1 MREGKSWG
9 DRLFVGGAYFYLT
22 LFVIFCVFPFWI
34 MIVAAFTDDKVL
46 RTDGYLPWAR
56 VWSLE
61 AFRWVL
67 RGSEVRVGYMTTLF
81 VTTVGTAGSL
91 MAMAG
96 LAYVMSLKRLK
107 WRNLLAFYV
116 FFTMIFIP
124 GLIPW
129 FIITRNVYHLND
141 TIWALILPM
150 TIQPFWIFVM
160 RNFFAAL
167 PTEIMESAYLDGA
180 NDATILFRIVLPL
193 SKPVLA
199 TVGLFMA
206 VAYWNDWF
214 LGVMLLDFAPFRP
227 LSVIIL
233 RMVNNVQAIATAASF
248 PGVSIKLDA
257 IPTLSFRMATA
268 CIIIGP
274 IILAYPFVQ
283 RYFVQGLT
291 MGAVKG

>member
-9 DRLFVGGAYFYLT
+9 DRLFVSGAYLYLA
-22 LFVIFCVFPFWI
+22 LFVVFCVFPFWI
-34 MIVAAFTDDKVL
+34 MIVASFTDDKIL

-56 VWSLE
+56 IWSLE
-61 AFRWVL
+61 AYRWVL
-67 RGSEVRVGYMTTLF
+67 RGSEVQIGYLTTTF
-81 VTTVGTAGSL
+81 ITTVGTFGSL
-91 MAMAG
+91 MCMAG

-107 WRNLLAFYV
+107 WRNALAFYV
-116 FFTMIFIP
+116 FFTMIFLP

-129 FIITRNVYHLND
+129 FIVTRNLYHLND
-141 TIWALILPM
+141 TVWALILPM
-150 TIQPFWIFVM
+150 MMQPFWIFVM

-268 CIIIGP
+268 VIIIGP

>member
-56 VWSLE
+56 VWSLD

-67 RGSEVRVGYMTTLF
+67 RGSEVRIGYMTTVF
-81 VTTVGTAGSL
+81 VTTVGTVGSL

-129 FIITRNVYHLND
+129 FIVTRNVYHLND

-150 TIQPFWIFVM
+150 VIQPFWIFVM

-274 IILAYPFVQ
+274 IILVYPFVQ

>member
-9 DRLFVGGAYFYLT
+9 DRLFVSGAYLYLS

-34 MIVAAFTDDKVL
+34 MIVASFTDDKVL
-46 RTDGYLPWAR
+46 RADGYLPWAR

-61 AFRWVL
+61 AYRWVL
-67 RGSEVRVGYMTTLF
+67 RGSEVQIGYLTTIF
-81 VTTVGTAGSL
+81 ITTVGTLGAL
-91 MAMAG
+91 ICMAG

-107 WRNLLAFYV
+107 WRNILAFYV
-116 FFTMIFIP
+116 FFTMIFLP

-129 FIITRNVYHLND
+129 FIVTRNVYHLND
-141 TIWALILPM
+141 TIWALVLPM
-150 TIQPFWIFVM
+150 MIQPFWIFVM

-274 IILAYPFVQ
+274 IILVYPFVQ

>member
-56 VWSLE
+56 VWALD

-67 RGSEVRVGYMTTLF
+67 RGSEVRIGYMTTVF
-81 VTTVGTAGSL
+81 VTTVGTVGSL

-129 FIITRNVYHLND
+129 FIVTRNVYHLND

-150 TIQPFWIFVM
+150 VIQPFWIFVM

-274 IILAYPFVQ
+274 IILVYPFVQ

>member
-56 VWSLE
+56 VWSLD

-67 RGSEVRVGYMTTLF
+67 RGSEVRIGYMTTVF
-81 VTTVGTAGSL
+81 VTTVGTVGSL

-96 LAYVMSLKRLK
+96 LAYDMSLKRLQ

-129 FIITRNVYHLND
+129 FIVTRNVYHLND

-150 TIQPFWIFVM
+150 VIQPFWIFVM

-274 IILAYPFVQ
+274 IILVYPFVQ

>member
-9 DRLFVGGAYFYLT
+9 DLLFVGGAYFYLT

-56 VWSLE
+56 VWSLD

-67 RGSEVRVGYMTTLF
+67 RGSEVRIGYMTTVF
-81 VTTVGTAGSL
+81 VTTVGTVGSL

-129 FIITRNVYHLND
+129 FIVTRNVYHLND

-150 TIQPFWIFVM
+150 VIQPFWIFVM

-274 IILAYPFVQ
+274 IILVYPFVQ